1 MPRLLRVLAVL
12 LALGGSAGAQE
23 GVVDIAAAWAR
34 ATPAGADA
42 AAVYLTLQSPAG
54 DRLIGA
60 ETPVAREAGVHEMT
74 MEGSIT
80 RMRPVPSLDLPP
92 GRAVTLKPGG
102 LHLMLTGLKQPL
114 QPGHVF
120 ALTLHFAKAGD
131 RQVTVAVE
139 RAGAMGPAAGAMPL
153 PAGR

>member
-74 MEGSIT
+74 MEGSIM

-139 RAGAMGPAAGAMPL
+139 RAGAMGPAAGARPP